1 MKNYISEIYKLGI
14 KLFPICRSITG
25 NGVRQTLAIIKKQL
39 PKLKITEVKSGTKVF
54 DWTIPPEWNIKDAFV
69 KDQIGKKIID
79 FKKNNLHIVNYSIPI
94 KRKINKKELFEHLH
108 TSKKLKNAIPYVT
121 SYYRKYWG
129 FCITYNEK
137 RKLEKKFKKL
147 SNKKNYFQ
155 IEINSSINK
164 KGSLT
169 YGEFFVPGRSKKEIL
184 ISTYI
189 CHPSMANN
197 ELSGPLV
204 ATALA
209 KKFSKEKNEFG
220 LRFIFVPETI
230 GAVAY
235 IKKNLKDLKKNVFAG
250 YSITRIGDE
259 RTYSFLPTKYE
270 NTISDRVALKAFK
283 DLNLKYDRYNF
294 FSHRGSDERQFNS
307 PGVDIPMACV
317 MRSRSYPE
325 YHTSFDNFKLVT
337 KKGLEG
343 GFKLMENII
352 FILMNNYKPKAKY
365 LCEPQMGKRN
375 LYSMWGQDKSWN
387 YSKYLMNFLQYSD
400 GKKDLIDIS
409 EIMKIDFTKT
419 LEIYKTLKKNKLLK

>member
-147 SNKKNYFQ
+147 SSKKNYFQ

>member
-147 SNKKNYFQ
+147 SSKKNYFQ

-197 ELSGPLV
+197 ELSEPLV